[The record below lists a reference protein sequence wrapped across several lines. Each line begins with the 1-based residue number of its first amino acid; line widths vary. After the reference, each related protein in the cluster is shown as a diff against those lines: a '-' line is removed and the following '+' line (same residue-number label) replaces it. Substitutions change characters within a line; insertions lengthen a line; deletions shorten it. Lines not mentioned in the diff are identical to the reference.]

1 MVKFEDQPKRWY
13 TGIRTLETIA
23 SVFEDIQASGDMG
36 QGEKNLR
43 YLQLMNE
50 LEEDHGA
57 MIVNPTEADLHL
69 PAVALYRK
77 VSQARVF

>member
-1 MVKFEDQPKRWY
+1 MVKFEDQPKQEY

-23 SVFEDIQASGDMG
+23 SVFEDIQASSDMG

-57 MIVNPTEADLHL
+57 MIVNPTRTDLNL

>member
-1 MVKFEDQPKRWY
+1 
-13 TGIRTLETIA
+13 
-23 SVFEDIQASGDMG
+23 MG

-57 MIVNPTEADLHL
+57 MIVNPTKTDLNL

>member
-1 MVKFEDQPKRWY
+1 MVKFEDQPKRGY
-13 TGIRTLETIA
+13 SGIRTLETIA
-23 SVFEDIQASGDMG
+23 SVFEDIQASSDLR

-50 LEEDHGA
+50 LGEDHGA
-57 MIVNPTEADLHL
+57 MILNPTEADLKL
-69 PAVALYRK
+69 PEVVLYRK

>member
-1 MVKFEDQPKRWY
+1 
-13 TGIRTLETIA
+13 
-23 SVFEDIQASGDMG
+23 MG

-57 MIVNPTEADLHL
+57 MIVNPTEAELNL
-69 PAVALYRK
+69 PAVELYRK
-77 VSQARVF
+77 VSHARVF

>member
-1 MVKFEDQPKRWY
+1 MVKFENQSKQGY

-57 MIVNPTEADLHL
+57 MIVNPTEAELNL
-69 PAVALYRK
+69 PAVELYRK
-77 VSQARVF
+77 VSHARVF